1 MNDSPPL
8 LIRADAGGL
17 LGTGHV
23 MRMIAL
29 AQAWQDRGGS
39 VTIASCQ
46 CPASLVEQIHSEEI
60 GCVELGTRELGGA
73 ADCDQTIQLGA
84 ALGAEWIAIDGYHF
98 RQDYQKALKDQGLKV
113 LAVDDY
119 GHCDSWHADLVLNQN
134 IQGSST
140 EDTAN
145 PAGSLLGPRFAL
157 LRREF
162 RNGPRRA
169 ARIHSKPLRIL
180 VTFGGVD
187 PVGATLAVIKAL
199 KRQVTAQI
207 EVKVLAGPANPRLA
221 ALQAEATHS
230 PHPVEIIPSTRDMPS
245 LYRWADR
252 VISAGG
258 SSCYEWM
265 FFGLP
270 GWIISTAENQ
280 DRIVRAMLEQN
291 LAAGLPT
298 ILGSNMGEI
307 SASIGAW
314 LDLNA
319 PPRSR
324 LVDGYGAL
332 RVTAAM
338 SGHPFFVRPV
348 RPEDDAQFLFDLANH
363 ASVRSVGR
371 HPHEIHWDEHI
382 AWLQHHCN
390 SSQSRLIIIETING
404 GLAGQIRFHER
415 EPSVWEVGI
424 SIHPDFRKARLAH
437 MSLSLA
443 MCQLARECAVSRW
456 LAEIKCDNTA
466 SQRLFTK
473 LGFTH
478 SSGQGELQS
487 WLLETS
493 GLLTFSK

>member
-1 MNDSPPL
+1 MLRPAPL
-8 LIRADAGGL
+8 LIRADAGGD

-39 VTIASCQ
+39 VTMASCQ
-46 CPASLVEQIHSEEI
+46 CPASLVERIHSEEI

-73 ADCDQTIQLGA
+73 ADCDQTIQLCA

-98 RQDYQKALKDQGLKV
+98 RQDYQKALKNQGLKV

-187 PVGATLAVIKAL
+187 PVGATLAVIKVL
-199 KRQVTAQI
+199 NLQVTAQI
-207 EVKVLAGPANPRLA
+207 EVKVLAGPVNPRLA
-221 ALQAEATHS
+221 ALQAEAANS
-230 PHPVEIIPSTRDMPS
+230 PHLVEIIPSTQDMPS

-270 GWIISTAENQ
+270 GWIISIAANQ
-280 DRIVRAMLEQN
+280 DGIVRAMLAQN
-291 LAAGLPT
+291 LAAGLPS
-298 ILGSNMGEI
+298 IHGSDIREI
-307 SASIGAW
+307 SASIRDW
-314 LDLNA
+314 LDLAA
-319 PPRSR
+319 PPSLR
-324 LVDGYGAL
+324 LVDGNGAL

-338 SGHPFFVRPV
+338 SGYPFFVRPV

-371 HPHEIHWDEHI
+371 HPHKIHWDEHI
-382 AWLQHHCN
+382 AWLHRHCN
-390 SSQSRLIIIETING
+390 SSQSRLMIIETADG

-415 EPSVWEVGI
+415 APGVWEVGI
-424 SIHPDFRKARLAH
+424 SVHQDFRKARLGQL
-437 MSLSLA
+437 SLSSA
-443 MCQLARECAVSRW
+443 MRQFAREGAVSRW
-456 LAEIKCDNTA
+456 LAEIKCDNLA
-466 SQRLFTK
+466 SQRLFSK
-473 LGFTH
+473 LGFTPA
-478 SSGQGELQS
+478 SGPEELQS
-487 WLLETS
+487 WFLETS
-493 GLLTFSK
+493 GS